1 MQLLILF
8 LPALLLYILAYHL
21 LVSMLTDR
29 ADIIPA
35 RPKLP
40 SPQLLLY
47 LRARRKDF
55 SRRYTLYDL
64 YYLLRAV
71 DRHTLNQKMHMVFV
85 GSYFQKRNFISLTD
99 FQANLFEFEIYFGAK
114 YNSSILRWADD
125 MIEKY
130 RNIMALMNEA
140 AHSYSI
146 ISQQAA
152 GNLPRRD

>member
-21 LVSMLTDR
+21 LVPMLTDR
-29 ADIIPA
+29 ADIIPCG
-35 RPKLP
+35 PQLP

-71 DRHTLNQKMHMVFV
+71 YRHALHKKMHMVFV
-85 GSYFQKRNFISLTD
+85 GSYFKKRNFISFTD
-99 FQANLFEFEIYFGAK
+99 SQADLFESEVYFWTK

-125 MIEKY
+125 VIQKY

>member
-1 MQLLILF
+1 MQLLILL

-55 SRRYTLYDL
+55 SRRYTFYDL

-99 FQANLFEFEIYFGAK
+99 FQADLFELLIYFGTK
-114 YNSSILRWADD
+114 YNSSVLRWADYV
-125 MIEKY
+125 IEKY

>member
-8 LPALLLYILAYHL
+8 LPALLLYILAYHF

-29 ADIIPA
+29 ADVIPA
-35 RPKLP
+35 RPELP

-47 LRARRKDF
+47 LWARRKDF
-55 SRRYTLYDL
+55 SRRYTFYDL

-71 DRHTLNQKMHMVFV
+71 GRHTLNQKMHMVFV

-99 FQANLFEFEIYFGAK
+99 FQADLFELLIYFGTK
-114 YNSSILRWADD
+114 YNSSVLRWADYV
-125 MIEKY
+125 IEKY

-152 GNLPRRD
+152 GN